1 MCINQH
7 AKYLRKSNKSALG
20 GLANSKGISVKLG
33 MGRSSDHLTN
43 ITWLVTS
50 NCLGNACSFHPC
62 IFLDVRSVWYVWWS
76 VKAVFKPGSSPDYQY
91 WSLVLLTT
99 VVWGSIPPYRG
110 ADSIMFA
117 SYLLLA
123 LHSKQHDWLS
133 HYFLFHGFMMAGR
146 EVCSAEE
153 TECLTDIYNQ
163 TFIGLGQCNLLTS
176 VVQVHAL
183 RASWKKH
190 VSCCPAWLKTLLKEN
205 SSVFYDIPT
214 WWHAMHSERTVRH
227 CLSVGYQRKIINS
240 KHLNLVPKR
249 FPNDSSDV
257 LNCTIDPWF
266 GNNSS
271 TWKQSCNYESF
282 LSNKPRI
289 SPGCG
294 LKHSDQVGKRP
305 YLPWIANKVIE
316 QHLGNWFIV

>member
-1 MCINQH
+1 MH
-7 AKYLRKSNKSALG
+7 AAFTLAFFWTCAVCGMFGGVWKLFSSLEAVQTTNTDPWSSWQQWSGAQFLPTGVRTPSCLQAICSWRCTASNTIDCL
-20 GLANSKGISVKLG
+20 
-33 MGRSSDHLTN
+33 
-43 ITWLVTS
+43 ITSCFMDSWWQGERYVQRRRR
-50 NCLGNACSFHPC
+50 NA
-62 IFLDVRSVWYVWWS
+62 
-76 VKAVFKPGSSPDYQY
+76 
-91 WSLVLLTT
+91 LLTYT
-99 VVWGSIPPYRG
+99 TRLSLDWGSVICSPPWCKC
-110 ADSIMFA
+110 M
-117 SYLLLA
+117 
-123 LHSKQHDWLS
+123 HWEH
-133 HYFLFHGFMMAGR
+133 R
-146 EVCSAEE
+146 E
-153 TECLTDIYNQ
+153 
-163 TFIGLGQCNLLTS
+163 
-176 VVQVHAL
+176 
-183 RASWKKH
+183 KKH

>member
-153 TECLTDIYNQ
+153 TECLIDIYNQ

-183 RASWKKH
+183 RASWKKARLMLPCMAKNIIKGEQLCVLWYSH
-190 VSCCPAWLKTLLKEN
+190 MMTCHAFRKDCSSLPECWVPTENNKQQTFKPSAKTF
-205 SSVFYDIPT
+205 S
-214 WWHAMHSERTVRH
+214 
-227 CLSVGYQRKIINS
+227 
-240 KHLNLVPKR
+240 KR
-249 FPNDSSDV
+249 FKW
-257 LNCTIDPWF
+257 CTELHNRSMI
-266 GNNSS
+266 
-271 TWKQSCNYESF
+271 WK
-282 LSNKPRI
+282 
-289 SPGCG
+289 
-294 LKHSDQVGKRP
+294 
-305 YLPWIANKVIE
+305 
-316 QHLGNWFIV
+316 